1 MASKPHPDW
10 SEAQKAKFKVVQ
22 EALDIAIPY
31 HGQEIPRLDNN
42 SREQVCDQL
51 GVVKQ
56 AAKVLEKAENTL
68 KERFKPLLGD
78 DTELRTS
85 RYEAT
90 LKGSVRTALNQGLCK
105 ELLAAA
111 DGAGLDL
118 NKLMVAL
125 GEGQFTVPNGCE
137 LDGDATNEQTF
148 FGDTEVKTLKVT
160 PL

>member
-10 SEAQKAKFKVVQ
+10 SEAQKKKHKVVL

-51 GVVKQ
+51 GVVKE

-68 KERFKPLLGD
+68 KERFKPLMGS

-90 LKGSVRTALNQGLCK
+90 LKGSVRTALDQGLCK
-105 ELLAAA
+105 ELLSAA

-118 NKLMVAL
+118 AKLMHRLNDDNFV
-125 GEGQFTVPNGCE
+125 VPDGCSLADE
-137 LDGDATNEQTF
+137 ASNEQTF
-148 FGDTEVKTLKVT
+148 FGDTDVKTLKVT
-160 PL
+160 AL